1 MIQEYFLQEPAEKD
15 AVKAYKPEG
24 ISKRLFSA
32 DNGNCWYVQFSED
45 GDNEGIAKRLS
56 DVDEYVRAHFHVTL
70 LDDGCSAYFNGRLYP
85 LVSGFEY
92 KLRKL
97 LYLTSAINH
106 DEKSASNIADLESQD
121 FGQIFTLLFI
131 DTAFMGKVKE
141 EVKTRN
147 REVFSKADVIA
158 AIESIDENTLW
169 DALLGKDS
177 VPTLRRRFNDVREY
191 RNDVMHSHH
200 LNWKRFRE
208 ILSLYK
214 AINSELNKALHDIEV
229 VESKAPSKPT
239 FNQTLD
245 GALRAQE
252 QLSTLA
258 EALRPSLEEMHRLS
272 ELYTQN
278 PALLESMKRMSEITA
293 GYTVSPELQKTLE
306 QFSQLSKAYT
316 SSPAFL
322 ELQEQFRNM
331 AKLKVD
337 IPPAIQELHEIAQN
351 LSVPKIEIP
360 PELLRLQKSLDSIH
374 LEDEPKGTDENEEQ
388 TDNSDNDNVDGG
400 ND

>member
-1 MIQEYFLQEPAEKD
+1 MIQEYLLQELAEKD
-15 AVKAYKPEG
+15 DIEAYKPEG
-24 ISKRLFSA
+24 ISKRIFSA
-32 DNGNCWYVQFSED
+32 NNGSCWYVQFSED
-45 GDNEGIAKRLS
+45 GENEGIAKRLS
-56 DVDEYVRAHFHVTL
+56 YVDEHVRGHFHVTL
-70 LDDGCSAYFNGRLYP
+70 LEDGCSAYFNGRLYP

-147 REVFSKADVIA
+147 KEIFSKTDVIA
-158 AIESIDENTLW
+158 AIKSIDENTLW

-177 VPTLRRRFNDVREY
+177 VPTLRRRFRDVREY

-229 VESKAPSKPT
+229 VESKVPIKPT

-245 GALRAQE
+245 DALRAQE
-252 QLSTLA
+252 QLSALA
-258 EALRPSLEEMHRLS
+258 ESMRPGLEEMHRLS
-272 ELYTQN
+272 DFYTQN
-278 PALLESMKRMSEITA
+278 SALLKSVKRMSEITS
-293 GYTVSPELQKTLE
+293 GYSVSPELQKTME
-306 QFSQLSKAYT
+306 QLSQLSKDYM
-316 SSPAFL
+316 SSSSLL
-322 ELQEQFRNM
+322 ELQEQFKNM
-331 AKLKVD
+331 TKLKVD
-337 IPPAIQELHEIAQN
+337 IPPAIQKLHEIAQN
-351 LSVPKIEIP
+351 LLVPKIEIP
-360 PELLRLQKSLDSIH
+360 PELLRLQKSLDALH
-374 LEDEPKGTDENEEQ
+374 LQNKPTGADEKRIN
-388 TDNSDNDNVDGG
+388 NNANNDNIDGG
-400 ND
+400 NG

>member
-1 MIQEYFLQEPAEKD
+1 MIQEYLIQEPAEKD

-24 ISKRLFSA
+24 INKRLFSA
-32 DNGNCWYVQFSED
+32 DNESCWYVQFSED
-45 GDNEGIAKRLS
+45 GENEGIAKRLS
-56 DVDEYVRAHFHVTL
+56 DVDEYVCAHFHVIFL
-70 LDDGCSAYFNGRLYP
+70 EDGCSAYFNRRLYP

-97 LYLTSAINH
+97 LYLTSTINH

-131 DTAFMGKVKE
+131 DTTFMGKVKE

-147 REVFSKADVIA
+147 REIFSKADVIA

-169 DALLGKDS
+169 DTLLGKDS
-177 VPTLRRRFNDVREY
+177 VPTLRRRFYDVREY

-200 LNWKRFRE
+200 VNWKRYRE
-208 ILSLYK
+208 ILFLYK
-214 AINSELNKALHDIEV
+214 AINSELDMALHDIEV
-229 VESKAPSKPT
+229 VESKVSSKPT
-239 FNQTLD
+239 FNQTLE
-245 GALRAQE
+245 GALRTQE
-252 QLSTLA
+252 QLSLLA
-258 EALRPSLEEMHRLS
+258 EALRPSMEEMHRLS

-278 PALLESMKRMSEITA
+278 PALLESMKRMSEIA
-293 GYTVSPELQKTLE
+293 SGYTVSPELQKTLE

-316 SSPAFL
+316 PSPAFL
-322 ELQEQFRNM
+322 ELQKQFKNM

-337 IPPAIQELHEIAQN
+337 IPPAIQKLHEIVQT

-360 PELLRLQKSLDSIH
+360 PELLRLQKSLESLH

>member
-1 MIQEYFLQEPAEKD
+1 MIQEYLLQDLSEKD
-15 AVKAYKPEG
+15 AIKAYKPEG
-24 ISKRLFSA
+24 VQKRMFSA
-32 DNGNCWYVQFSED
+32 DKGNCWYVQFSAD
-45 GDNEGIAKRLS
+45 GENEETAKRLS
-56 DVDEYVRAHFHVTL
+56 ELDTYIQTSFHVTVL
-70 LDDGCSAYFNGRLYP
+70 ESGCSAYFNRRLYP
-85 LVSGFEY
+85 LINEFEND
-92 KLRKL
+92 LRKL

-106 DEKSASNIADLESQD
+106 DEKSSTNIADLESQD

-147 REVFSKADVIA
+147 REVFSKADVIT

-200 LNWKRFRE
+200 VNWKTFRD

-214 AINSELNKALHDIEV
+214 SINSELNKALHDIEV

-252 QLSTLA
+252 QLSALA
-258 EALRPSLEEMHRLS
+258 EALKPSLEEMHRLS

-278 PALLESMKRMSEITA
+278 PALLESMKRMSEITS
-293 GYTVSPELQKTLE
+293 GYSVSPELQKALE
-306 QFSQLSKAYT
+306 QFSQLSISYT
-316 SSPAFL
+316 PSPAFL
-322 ELQEQFRNM
+322 ELQEQFKNM

-337 IPPAIQELHEIAQN
+337 IPPAIQKLHEIVQN
-351 LSVPKIEIP
+351 LSVPRIEIP
-360 PELLRLQKSLDSIH
+360 PELLRLQRSLESLH
-374 LEDEPKGTDENEEQ
+374 LQDEPEGADKKEEQ
-388 TDNSDNDNVDGG
+388 ADNSDNDNVEGG
-400 ND
+400 TQ

>member
-1 MIQEYFLQEPAEKD
+1 MIQEYLLQEPAEKV

-32 DNGNCWYVQFSED
+32 DNGNCWYVHFSED
-45 GDNEGIAKRLS
+45 GENEGIAKRLS
-56 DVDEYVRAHFHVTL
+56 DVDEHVRGHFHVISL
-70 LDDGCSAYFNGRLYP
+70 EDGCSAYFNGRLYP

-106 DEKSASNIADLESQD
+106 DEKSASNIADLETQD

-147 REVFSKADVIA
+147 REIFSKADVIA
-158 AIESIDENTLW
+158 AIEAIDENTLW

-177 VPTLRRRFNDVREY
+177 VPTLRMRFNDVREY

-229 VESKAPSKPT
+229 VESKTPSKPT
-239 FNQTLD
+239 FNKTLD
-245 GALRAQE
+245 SALRAQE
-252 QLSTLA
+252 QLSALA
-258 EALRPSLEEMHRLS
+258 DALKPSLEEMSRLS
-272 ELYTQN
+272 DLYTQN
-278 PALLESMKRMSEITA
+278 PALTEAIKRMSETTS
-293 GYTVSPELQKTLE
+293 GYIVSPELQKTLE
-306 QFSQLSKAYT
+306 QLSQLSKAYT
-316 SSPAFL
+316 PSPAFL
-322 ELQEQFRNM
+322 ELQEQFKNM
-331 AKLKVD
+331 ATLKGD
-337 IPPAIQELHEIAQN
+337 IPPANQKLHEIAQN
-351 LSVPKIEIP
+351 LTVPKIEIP
-360 PELLRLQKSLDSIH
+360 PELLRPQRSIDPLHLQG
-374 LEDEPKGTDENEEQ
+374 ETTGTDEKEEQ
-388 TDNSDNDNVDGG
+388 NDTSDNGSVDGG